1 MKRQTTLAE
10 LVTELKD
17 QNLQKN
23 DFVVPANLLSM
34 ENGFLVVNNYN
45 NNDSLTK
52 LLTEVGIKSEEADN
66 KLILNCLPVLHQHLA
81 EKLDI
86 PRKYYNR
93 LTSLDE
99 KTLIDTNVS
108 YWLKNMK
115 SNVFLRTFINK
126 DKNEG
131 YARALLSDRYNVID
145 NFDVLLATLEAVKSS
160 GLNLQIEDNGCDLSE
175 NKMYLRFI
183 APDVEINAPDLL
195 KNYRNPKGNPDG
207 DGGSK
212 VGDGIISG
220 FVITNSEVGQGSF
233 SISPRAVI
241 LKCKNGM
248 VFKEDAYGKIHLGG
262 KMDNFS
268 AINWSEDTK
277 RKNYELIMAQVQDA
291 VKQFTSEDFL
301 AKKISELNEYATVEL
316 KHPMDTVKNVTKLLN
331 VSEEKERSILDL
343 FIRGGDFTPLGV
355 SQALTF
361 YAHETK
367 DADEAHDLE
376 VEAISIL
383 PKIKS
388 MDVPTVVKSI
398 KTQASLN

>member
-66 KLILNCLPVLHQHLA
+66 KLILNCLPVLHQHLS

-93 LTSLDE
+93 VTALEE
-99 KTLIDTNVS
+99 KALIDANVS

-115 SNVFLRTFINK
+115 GNVFLRTFINK

-145 NFDVLLATLEAVKSS
+145 NFDVLLATLEAVNNS
-160 GLNLQIEDNGCDLSE
+160 GLNLKIEDNGCDLSE

-195 KNYRNPKGNPDG
+195 KNYKNPK
-207 DGGSK
+207 DGGNG

-241 LKCKNGM
+241 LKCSNGM

-277 RKNYELIMAQVQDA
+277 RKNYELIMAQVKDA
-291 VKQFTSEDFL
+291 VKQFTSEEFL

-316 KHPMDTVKNVTKLLN
+316 KHPMDTVKNVTKFLN

-343 FIRGGDFTPLGV
+343 FMRGGDFTAMGV

-361 YAHETK
+361 FAHETK
-367 DADEAHDLE
+367 DADEAHDME
-376 VEAISIL
+376 VVAIDIL

>member
-34 ENGFLVVNNYN
+34 ENGLLVVNNYN
-45 NNDSLTK
+45 NNDNLTK
-52 LLTEVGIKSEEADN
+52 LLNEVGIKSESTEN
-66 KLILNCLPVLHQHLA
+66 KLILNCLPVLHSHLS

-86 PRKYYNR
+86 PRKYYNKI
-93 LTSLDE
+93 TALDD
-99 KTLIDTNVS
+99 KTLIDANVS

-115 SNVFLRTFINK
+115 GNVFLRTFINK

-145 NFDVLLATLEAVKSS
+145 NFDVLLATLEAVNAS
-160 GLNLQIEDNGCDLSE
+160 GLNLKMEDNGCDLSE

-195 KNYRNPKGNPDG
+195 KNYKNPKG
-207 DGGSK
+207 GGSG
-212 VGDGIISG
+212 VGDGIITG

-233 SISPRAVI
+233 SISPRAVV
-241 LKCKNGM
+241 LKCSNGM
-248 VFKEDAYGKIHLGG
+248 VFKDDAYGKIHLGG
-262 KMDNFS
+262 KMENYS
-268 AINWSEDTK
+268 QINWSEDTK
-277 RKNYELIMAQVQDA
+277 RKNYELIMSQVKDA
-291 VKQFTSEDFL
+291 VKQFTSEEYL
-301 AKKISELNEYATVEL
+301 AKKISELDEYATVEL
-316 KHPMDTVKNVTKLLN
+316 KHPMDTVKNVTKHLN
-331 VSEEKERSILDL
+331 VSEEKERSILD
-343 FIRGGDFTPLGV
+343 FFMRGGDFTAMGV

-367 DADEAHDLE
+367 DADEAHDME
-376 VEAISIL
+376 VVAIDIL

-388 MDVPTVVKSI
+388 MDIPTVVKSI